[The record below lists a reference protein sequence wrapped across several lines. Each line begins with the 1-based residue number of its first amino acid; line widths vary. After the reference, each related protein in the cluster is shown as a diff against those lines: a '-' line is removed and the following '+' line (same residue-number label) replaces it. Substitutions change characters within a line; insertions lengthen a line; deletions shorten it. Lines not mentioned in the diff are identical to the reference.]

1 MSVAPLRSL
10 VVLRKSPGQNSSEGV
25 STANLDLDEKE
36 VADLERYLDVT
47 RGELLFA
54 RGVLLVEG
62 DAELFLIPVL
72 GKLNNFDFDELGITV
87 CSVSG
92 TNFLPYIKLL
102 GPTGLDMPFAVLTDL
117 DPQEGGSNL
126 GETRVLRLL
135 EDCMDQNDL
144 KGKGRNE
151 LLDLAP
157 QKGFFL
163 NTYTLEVD
171 LFRCGRHQR
180 MCDSLMELS
189 ANEAARTRAKAWRA
203 TPESLD
209 VEWLLKDIT
218 AISKGRFAQRLATRL
233 GGKPCPRYIL
243 EAIKYVAERCG

>member
-1 MSVAPLRSL
+1 M
-10 VVLRKSPGQNSSEGV
+10 VLRKSPGQNSSEGV
-25 STANLDLDEKE
+25 STANLDLDEKQ

-102 GPTGLDMPFAVLTDL
+102 GPTGLNMPFAVLTDL
-117 DPQEGGSNL
+117 DPQEDGSNL
-126 GETRVLRLL
+126 GEARVLRLL
-135 EDCMDQNDL
+135 AECMDQNDL
-144 KGKGRNE
+144 KGKGKDE
-151 LLDLAP
+151 LLKLAP

-163 NTYTLEVD
+163 NTHTLEVD
-171 LFRCGRHQR
+171 LFRCGRHR
-180 MCDSLMELS
+180 SMCGTLIELS
-189 ANEAARTRAKAWRA
+189 ENKAARTRAEAWREDPA
-203 TPESLD
+203 SLD

-233 GGKPCPRYIL
+233 QGSACPRYIR
-243 EAIKYVAERCG
+243 EAIKYVAECCG